1 MRRLA
6 LAVAAVAAAAPYLY
20 LYVTAYAKF
29 FAHYRGA
36 LIPLGDDYPMHVYF
50 ALQFCHD
57 PATVMQGQYPGLL
70 HIAASLPCDLW
81 KTATALS
88 TMAILLIPLAV
99 AAWGLVYRAVGAGK
113 WAWPLAALAVLSQPR
128 LLQSVGD
135 GQLPEKYTLLVI
147 LPAAAYLWLRGRR
160 AAAGAVAGLAAWT
173 SYLGATYVAL
183 FALATLSPTLAAT
196 AAAVAAAGW
205 PRVQTAFTTA
215 AEAAG
220 GPALIPYMDPI
231 RASFYVYFNPIALP
245 ALAAAALWLAAKK
258 PRTLPLL
265 ATALALWAAAFALP
279 PLNERLARAAGFL
292 LTASTLAAAW
302 EKDRRVLAAT
312 ALLIAA
318 GPAAAGWAWAAAHIA
333 PVPYGEQLLQYGLF
347 QPAVRTLPCK
357 LDAYQEIAK
366 EIPRGATV
374 SVAWQL
380 DLWLLPYLYQTRPD
394 VKVNV
399 TVCPWDMEGLRV
411 VSGLVPGSWYLP
423 CYSGWPT
430 GPCNVTLVR

>member
-1 MRRLA
+1 
-6 LAVAAVAAAAPYLY
+6 
-20 LYVTAYAKF
+20 
-29 FAHYRGA
+29 
-36 LIPLGDDYPMHVYF
+36 
-50 ALQFCHD
+50 
-57 PATVMQGQYPGLL
+57 
-70 HIAASLPCDLW
+70 
-81 KTATALS
+81 
-88 TMAILLIPLAV
+88 
-99 AAWGLVYRAVGAGK
+99 
-113 WAWPLAALAVLSQPR
+113 
-128 LLQSVGD
+128 
-135 GQLPEKYTLLVI
+135 
-147 LPAAAYLWLRGRR
+147 
-160 AAAGAVAGLAAWT
+160 
-173 SYLGATYVAL
+173 
-183 FALATLSPTLAAT
+183 
-196 AAAVAAAGW
+196 
-205 PRVQTAFTTA
+205 
-215 AEAAG
+215 
-220 GPALIPYMDPI
+220 MDPI